1 MAEIQ
6 PLVAGNWK
14 MNGLDAALG
23 ELDKLHQQLSGMA
36 PVLAVDVMICPPA
49 TLITAASKRCEG
61 GVVAIGGQDCH
72 AETSGAHTG
81 DISAEMLR
89 DAGAIAVIVGHSER
103 RADHGETSADVRIKA
118 EAAWRGGLTAI
129 ICVGETEDERRS
141 GATLNVISRQIADSV
156 PNNAT
161 AANTVIAYEPVW
173 AIGTGL
179 TPTTDD
185 VGEVHAADLVDTRC
199 DFEEARR
206 HVEPG
211 HPQQAGIDGVYRVI
225 ISKEVVVVEV
235 PHFCAA
241 VIRDDTIVGHGC
253 HQAAAR
259 VRMVLLVRL
268 IQLRCKL
275 GVAAQCMCSGWFGP
289 GCVHYRSPF
298 RRTQVETGS
307 ESSARRNYQRHLGNS
322 YHCAQ

>member
-36 PVLAVDVMICPPA
+36 PAPAVDVMICPPA
-49 TLITAASKRCEG
+49 TLITAASKRCED

-185 VGEVHAADLVDTRC
+185 VGEVHAAIRAQL
-199 DFEEARR
+199 EEML
-206 HVEPG
+206 PG
-211 HPQQAGIDGVYRVI
+211 GAGAGVRILYGGSV
-225 ISKEVVVVEV
+225 KPGNATELMAV
-235 PHFCAA
+235 PHVNGALVGGASLKADDFLGIIAA
-241 VIRDDTIVGHGC
+241 YATV
-253 HQAAAR
+253 
-259 VRMVLLVRL
+259 
-268 IQLRCKL
+268 
-275 GVAAQCMCSGWFGP
+275 
-289 GCVHYRSPF
+289 
-298 RRTQVETGS
+298 
-307 ESSARRNYQRHLGNS
+307 
-322 YHCAQ
+322 